1 MDEIEKRLR
10 DVSETCVKTYL
21 AWIGKKRD
29 PETRE
34 ALQDAI
40 HELRRVSAR
49 LEIEIAVSEREEMA
63 ARPIPIPPHRSTRK
77 RQGDDDESDNTGNF
91 NEDNSQ
97 QDQSAPRQSGGGGAR
112 NGLRPRRSHGGG
124 GGGGQNRNED

>member
-49 LEIEIAVSEREEMA
+49 LEIKIAVSEREEMA
-63 ARPIPIPPHRSTRK
+63 ARPIPIPPHRSTRTIFS
-77 RQGDDDESDNTGNF
+77 RLHGL
-91 NEDNSQ
+91 
-97 QDQSAPRQSGGGGAR
+97 PGGYAAR
-112 NGLRPRRSHGGG
+112 HLLCTLTLVRAS
-124 GGGGQNRNED
+124 